1 MTVVFFTLVFLV
13 LYHYLLF
20 PILTFIWAA
29 VAEKPVQKGP
39 VLPSVSL
46 VVAAYNEE
54 KVIDAKLKNCFELD
68 YPLDKLEVII
78 VSDGSTDRTPQIVE
92 NYRGRGV
99 IGLYDAPR
107 KGKTA
112 ALNRGVARARGDI
125 ILFSD
130 ANSIYEAQAIKL
142 LVRNFQ
148 DPSVGGVCGR
158 KRIVGNSKRESSR
171 GDSLF
176 WDFESRIKVQQSR
189 IGSITTGD
197 GEIFAVR
204 RTLYQEI
211 PPDVINDDT
220 AITLNILQKG
230 YRVIYEPEAVSNEEA
245 SLVLEDD
252 FKVKARLVAGGYQTL
267 ALYPDVLFSRLN
279 FFALQFLSHKVLRW
293 SMPMLLIPLY
303 AVNLFLLEGIFRYAF
318 AGQSVFY
325 LAGGIGYA
333 LKRSGRSPGVSYL
346 PLYYCSMNAA
356 ALVGFFYF
364 MTKRAGTHIWK
375 KAKR

>member
-1 MTVVFFTLVFLV
+1 M
-13 LYHYLLF
+13 
-20 PILTFIWAA
+20 
-29 VAEKPVQKGP
+29 
-39 VLPSVSL
+39 LPSVSL

-68 YPLDKLEVII
+68 YPEDKLEVII

-99 IGLYDAPR
+99 IGLFDAPR

-112 ALNRGVARARGDI
+112 ALNRGVARAKGEI
-125 ILFSD
+125 VLFSD
-130 ANSIYEAQAIKL
+130 ANSIYEPQAVKL

-158 KRIVGNSKRESSR
+158 KRIIGNRKRESSR

-176 WDFESRIKVQQSR
+176 WDFESWIKIQQSR

-211 PPDVINDDT
+211 PPEVINDDT

-252 FKVKARLVAGGYQTL
+252 FKVKARMVAGGYQTL
-267 ALYPDVLFSRLN
+267 ALYSDVIFSRLN

-303 AVNLFLLEGIFRYAF
+303 VVNLFLLEGIFLYSI

-325 LAGGIGYA
+325 LAGGIGYT
-333 LKRSGRSPGVSYL
+333 LKRSGRSPGVFYL